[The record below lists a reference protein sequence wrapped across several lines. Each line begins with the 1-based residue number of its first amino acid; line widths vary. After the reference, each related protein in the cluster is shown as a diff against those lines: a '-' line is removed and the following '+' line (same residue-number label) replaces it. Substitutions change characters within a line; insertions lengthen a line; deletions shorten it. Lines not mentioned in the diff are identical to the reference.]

1 MASIRRRRW
10 THRGESKSAWVA
22 DYVDQS
28 GTRRLKTFP
37 AKKAADA
44 FLVTARHEVR
54 SGLHTPDSVS
64 ITVAKAAELWLSH
77 AESEGLE
84 RSTIAQYRA
93 HVIHHIKPLL
103 GSVRL
108 SNLTAPKVQE
118 FADELVKTRSRV
130 LARKVL
136 SSLKAIVTHAQR
148 SGNVAQNVARAVSIK
163 VSKRA
168 RKKVLPPTKAELL
181 AVLACAEGRWLPLI
195 QVAALTGLRASEL
208 RGLTWSDV
216 DFSAKVLRVRRR
228 ADAWGAIGPLKSEA
242 GRRDVPLPPSLL
254 NTLKEWKLA
263 CPKGELDLVFPNGA
277 GGIESHSN
285 IVNRGFGPVQIRA
298 GIVRAAKP
306 EPADVAGVANEESAP
321 VRPKYGLHALRH
333 FYASWLIDEG
343 FPPKRVQTLL
353 GHSSIG
359 MTLDIYGHLFPDS
372 DGDLK
377 RLAAAEQALLA

>member
-1 MASIRRRRW
+1 M
-10 THRGESKSAWVA
+10 AWVA

-28 GTRRLKTFP
+28 GKRRLKTF
-37 AKKAADA
+37 ATKKEADA

-54 SGLHTPDSVS
+54 SGSHTPDSVS

-93 HVIHHIKPLL
+93 HVNHHVKPLL
-103 GSVRL
+103 GAVRL

-148 SGNVAQNVARAVSIK
+148 SGSVAQNVARAVSIK

-168 RKKVLPPTKAELL
+168 RRKVLPPTKAELL
-181 AVLACAEGRWLPLI
+181 AILACAEGRWQPLI

-216 DFSAKVLRVRRR
+216 DFSAKVLRVRQR

-254 NTLKEWKLA
+254 KTLKEWRLA
-263 CPKGELDLVFPNGA
+263 CPKGELDLVFPNGG

-298 GIVRAAKP
+298 GVVRATMPKP
-306 EPADVAGVANEESAP
+306 AGVADIGNEERPPA
-321 VRPKYGLHALRH
+321 RPKYGLHALRH

-359 MTLDIYGHLFPDS
+359 MTLDIYGHLFPDG
-372 DGDLK
+372 DGDHK